1 LATQLVQHI
10 SSGLPRCPSGLNV
23 KNYTSDMPVIATE
36 FPHKKNSDAG
46 APAVSVVVVPVFN
59 EETTIERALASILA
73 QTFTDF
79 EIIVVDDGSTDL
91 TVEAVSRKYGEQLR
105 IIEHRK
111 NRGAAAV
118 RNTGIAAA
126 QGRWVAFLDC
136 DDTWRP
142 DKLARQLEMLEK
154 AGSLAKACA
163 TGYQLYKN
171 GREITFKAKFSPEQF
186 RREILFGCAISPAKR
201 YDMMFVP
208 TPLAD
213 ISVGTRPRQQNTSKI
228 ENALDCIR
236 RKHLSQLPML
246 ASMRLRG
253 HCWSRRQRCFIG
265 LVGQFRLARIL
276 SRRCSSTPSEMLR
289 SFACSGALSERR
301 HTCRPNEGEHCRIF
315 LILFHKRRK
324 VAHGFAKILELRG
337 VESL

>member
-1 LATQLVQHI
+1 MVQPLI
-10 SSGLPRCPSGLNV
+10 SGVHL
-23 KNYTSDMPVIATE
+23 
-36 FPHKKNSDAG
+36 KKNNDAA
-46 APAVSVVVVPVFN
+46 APAVSVVVPVFN
-59 EETTIERALASILA
+59 GEKTIERALVSILT

-91 TVEAVSRKYGEQLR
+91 TVEVIFRKFGERLQL
-105 IIEHRK
+105 INHPQ
-111 NRGAAAV
+111 NRGAAAA

-126 QGRWVAFLDC
+126 RGRWVAFLDC

-142 DKLARQLEMLEK
+142 DKLVLQLEMLEK

-171 GREITFKAKFSPEQF
+171 GREITFKANFSPEQF
-186 RREILFGCAISPAKR
+186 RREILFGCTISPGSTLLVDRGVFIDIGMFDESFLRLEDWDWLLRFAKR

-213 ISVGTRPRQQNTSKI
+213 IYVGTCPPQQDTSKI
-228 ENALDCIR
+228 ENALDYIR

-253 HCWSRRQRCFIG
+253 SLLVEKAAMFYRAGRPISAGAHIVAALFIYP
-265 LVGQFRLARIL
+265 FRNAAFFR
-276 SRRCSSTPSEMLR
+276 MLWR
-289 SFACSGALSERR
+289 SVRMAACLPTER
-301 HTCRPNEGEHCRIF
+301 
-315 LILFHKRRK
+315 
-324 VAHGFAKILELRG
+324 A
-337 VESL
+337 

>member
-1 LATQLVQHI
+1 MQPALDLGFH
-10 SSGLPRCPSGLNV
+10 L
-23 KNYTSDMPVIATE
+23 
-36 FPHKKNSDAG
+36 KKNSDAG
-46 APAVSVVVVPVFN
+46 APAVSVVVPVFN
-59 EETTIERALASILA
+59 GEKTIERALVSILV

-105 IIEHRK
+105 LIEHRK
-111 NRGAAAV
+111 NRGAAAA

-126 QGRWVAFLDC
+126 RGRWVAFLDC

-154 AGSLAKACA
+154 AGSPAKACA

-171 GREITFKAKFSPEQF
+171 GREITFKTKFSPEQF
-186 RREILFGCAISPAKR
+186 RREILFGCTISPGSTLLVDQSVFNDIGMFDETFLRLEDWDWLLRFAKR

-213 ISVGTRPRQQNTSKI
+213 IYVGTRPRQQDTGKI
-228 ENALDCIR
+228 EDALNCIR

-246 ASMRLRG
+246 ASMQLRG
-253 HCWSRRQRCFIG
+253 SLLVEKAAMLYRAGRPISAGAHIVAALFIYP
-265 LVGQFRLARIL
+265 FRNAAFFR
-276 SRRCSSTPSEMLR
+276 MLWR
-289 SFACSGALSERR
+289 SVRKATYLPTER
-301 HTCRPNEGEHCRIF
+301 
-315 LILFHKRRK
+315 
-324 VAHGFAKILELRG
+324 A
-337 VESL
+337 

>member
-1 LATQLVQHI
+1 
-10 SSGLPRCPSGLNV
+10 
-23 KNYTSDMPVIATE
+23 MPCI
-36 FPHKKNSDAG
+36 KKSREAG
-46 APAVSVVVVPVFN
+46 TPAVTVIVPVFN
-59 EETTIERALASILA
+59 GKNTIERALDSVFA
-73 QTFTDF
+73 QAFTDF

-91 TVEAVSRKYGEQLR
+91 TVEAISRKYGEQLR

-111 NRGAAAV
+111 NRGAAAA

-126 QGRWVAFLDC
+126 RGRWVAFLDC

-142 DKLARQLEMLEK
+142 DKLASQLEMLEK
-154 AGSLAKACA
+154 AGSMAKACA
-163 TGYQLYKN
+163 TGFQLYKN
-171 GREITFKAKFSPEQF
+171 GREITFKTKFSPEQF
-186 RREILFGCAISPAKR
+186 RREILFGCTISPGSTILVDRSVFDDIGMFDESFLRLEDWDWLLRFAKR

-213 ISVGTRPRQQNTSKI
+213 IYVGTRPRQQDTSKI

-324 VAHGFAKILELRG
+324 VAHGFAKILKLPG
-337 VESL
+337 LES